1 MNHDVVQRRRGYVYD
16 KHGRSSRGEVRDNYD
31 QIYFLKCEIIN
42 EQKIIFHSKTQ
53 KNITHFPHPSH
64 KSKSLINLENSIHL
78 HLASKEL
85 LYEINAESA
94 VVSTCL

>member
-53 KNITHFPHPSH
+53 KT
-64 KSKSLINLENSIHL
+64 
-78 HLASKEL
+78 
-85 LYEINAESA
+85 
-94 VVSTCL
+94 